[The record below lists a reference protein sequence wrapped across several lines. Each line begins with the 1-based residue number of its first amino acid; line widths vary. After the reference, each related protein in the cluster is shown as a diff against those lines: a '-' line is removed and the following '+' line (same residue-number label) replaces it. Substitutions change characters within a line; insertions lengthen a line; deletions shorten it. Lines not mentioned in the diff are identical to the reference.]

1 MGKLK
6 NINMNEILLTIAG
19 ILFIYSIASLI
30 LDLFEDSVDDD
41 ELD

>member
-1 MGKLK
+1 
-6 NINMNEILLTIAG
+6 MNEILLTIAG

-30 LDLFEDSVDDD
+30 LDLFENSVDDD